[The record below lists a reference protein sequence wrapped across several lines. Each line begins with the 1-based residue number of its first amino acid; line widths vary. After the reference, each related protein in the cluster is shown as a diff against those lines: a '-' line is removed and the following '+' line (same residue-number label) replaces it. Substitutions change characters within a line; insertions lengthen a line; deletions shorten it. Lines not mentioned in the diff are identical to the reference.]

1 MKTKYLAFAAAA
13 ALLAGCSNDEEF
25 VPTDNLKDTPITV
38 TAGVAELMTRAGY
51 ETPEEGEAVL
61 PKEFYLTV
69 TQEDGNSEYNYT
81 NVKMLQNGSG
91 NNDYISEIPLLWKD
105 GSHSAIAVN
114 AYTIEGTTFTV
125 QTDQSATDGSG
136 VLASDLLGA
145 ITATENSDIT
155 ISGDNIGITFRHLL
169 CKLDVAY
176 TWGTELEV
184 GSITSKAI
192 KSVIYKGFGA
202 EVTLTRETATLGNGS
217 NTAEIKAYVD
227 GKTSEAIFAPYSD
240 GSPQICIII
249 ETTEGE
255 GEEAVTKSRSFV
267 LNVTAPE
274 GGFISGNRYTMNVTI
289 GSTVTQTGE
298 IGIAAGW
305 KTGDANGDENGSTG
319 NMATD

>member
-1 MKTKYLAFAAAA
+1 MKTKYLAIAAAA
-13 ALLAGCSNDEEF
+13 ALLAGCSNEDEI
-25 VPTDNLKDTPITV
+25 VQQDNLKDTPITV

-51 ETPEEGEAVL
+51 ETPEGGEAVL

-69 TQEDGNSEYNYT
+69 TQEEGNSEYNYT
-81 NVKMLQNGSG
+81 NVKMIQDGSG

-114 AYTIEGTTFTV
+114 AYTIEGTAFTV
-125 QTDQSATDGSG
+125 QTDQSTSEN

-145 ITATENSDIT
+145 IKAPENSDIT
-155 ISGDNIGITFRHLL
+155 ISEDNIGITFRHLL
-169 CKLDVAY
+169 CKLDVTY
-176 TWGTELEV
+176 TWGTELQNE
-184 GSITSKAI
+184 SSKSI

-202 EVTLTRETATLGNGS
+202 DVTLTRETATVENGS

-227 GKTSEAIFAPYSD
+227 DLNSEAIFAPYSD
-240 GSPQICIII
+240 SPQICIII

-255 GEEAVTKSRSFV
+255 GEEAVTKNRSFV
-267 LNVTAPE
+267 LNVTAPTD
-274 GGFISGNRYTMNVTI
+274 GFISGNRYTMKVTI

-298 IGIAAGW
+298 IGIATDW
-305 KTGDANGDENGSTG
+305 KTGDANGDEVGTIG

>member
-1 MKTKYLAFAAAA
+1 MKTKYLAIAAAA
-13 ALLAGCSNDEEF
+13 ALLAGCSNEDEI
-25 VPTDNLKDTPITV
+25 VPQDNLKDTPITV

-51 ETPEEGEAVL
+51 ETPEGGEAVL

-69 TQEDGNSEYNYT
+69 TQEEGYSEYNYT
-81 NVKMLQNGSG
+81 NVKMTKGDE
-91 NNDYISEIPLLWKD
+91 NDYSPEYSLLWKD
-105 GSHSAIAVN
+105 VSHSAIAVN

-125 QTDQSATDGSG
+125 QTDQSTSEN

-145 ITATENSDIT
+145 IKAPENSDIT

-169 CKLDVAY
+169 CKLDVTY

-184 GSITSKAI
+184 GTITDKSI

-202 EVTLTRETATLGNGS
+202 DVTLARETAAVTNGS

-227 GKTSEAIFAPYSD
+227 DKKSEAIFAPYSD
-240 GSPQICIII
+240 NSPQICIII

-255 GEEAVTKSRSFV
+255 GEEAVTKNRSFV

-274 GGFISGNRYTMNVTI
+274 GGFISGNRYTMKVTI

-298 IGIAAGW
+298 ISIAADW
-305 KTGDANGDENGSTG
+305 NTGDANGDENGTTG